1 MSEESQVVVTEEGCD
16 EPELDI
22 DEETEMANVCSL
34 VLVYMEQYHLNC

>member
-1 MSEESQVVVTEEGCD
+1 LEESQVVVTEEECD

-22 DEETEMANVCSL
+22 DEETEMTNVCSL